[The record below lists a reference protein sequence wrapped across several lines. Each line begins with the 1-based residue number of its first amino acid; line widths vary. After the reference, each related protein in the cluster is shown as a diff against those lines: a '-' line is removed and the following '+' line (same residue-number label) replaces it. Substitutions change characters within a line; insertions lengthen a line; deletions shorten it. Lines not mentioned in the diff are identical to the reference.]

1 MSHRIPPLAVALL
14 VVLPGQLAGQATG
27 AGRIW
32 GRVVTAV
39 GERIE
44 GYLRWDRN
52 ETDWADQL
60 DGMKAIPLEHD
71 QEAERLDEDLRRLR
85 QQERSISLVGLRI
98 TWDEDDGDLRVTA
111 AGVRFGHVASLE
123 VIDDWTARLVLISGQ
138 EVRLQDGASDIGRSF
153 RGLVVEEARR
163 GDIELRWRDLDRI
176 DFASAPDGA
185 PPPTAERLHGTVRTR
200 MGVELTG
207 YVAWDMDETLS
218 SDVLDGEEGSRERD
232 VVFETIATL
241 ERADA
246 RSTRVTLR
254 SGEELLLSGTNDVN
268 SSNRGVEVSDPSF
281 GRAVV
286 AWEVL
291 ESLRFHPP
299 AAAADRRAFYDRA
312 GPLTGIV
319 ETRAGRTHAG
329 RIRWDNDEEFGWE
342 MLDGRSDGVDYDIE
356 LGRVRIIEPVGSS
369 QARVELRDGR
379 SLLLE
384 DSNDVD
390 ERNQG
395 IFVLVEGAETVL
407 VRWRDL
413 ARVTFTP

>member
-1 MSHRIPPLAVALL
+1 
-14 VVLPGQLAGQATG
+14 
-27 AGRIW
+27 
-32 GRVVTAV
+32 
-39 GERIE
+39 
-44 GYLRWDRN
+44 
-52 ETDWADQL
+52 
-60 DGMKAIPLEHD
+60 
-71 QEAERLDEDLRRLR
+71 
-85 QQERSISLVGLRI
+85 
-98 TWDEDDGDLRVTA
+98 
-111 AGVRFGHVASLE
+111 
-123 VIDDWTARLVLISGQ
+123 
-138 EVRLQDGASDIGRSF
+138 
-153 RGLVVEEARR
+153 
-163 GDIELRWRDLDRI
+163 
-176 DFASAPDGA
+176 
-185 PPPTAERLHGTVRTR
+185 

-407 VRWRDL
+407 VRWPGISCLFDAHRLPTGRGVFNWQVHRLAVRDWHSMGPLQL
-413 ARVTFTP
+413 AAPSWAHLSVIVWHPMARSLSAAIANRLASYDG

>member
-1 MSHRIPPLAVALL
+1 M
-14 VVLPGQLAGQATG
+14 
-27 AGRIW
+27 
-32 GRVVTAV
+32 
-39 GERIE
+39 
-44 GYLRWDRN
+44 N
-52 ETDWADQL
+52 
-60 DGMKAIPLEHD
+60 
-71 QEAERLDEDLRRLR
+71 
-85 QQERSISLVGLRI
+85 
-98 TWDEDDGDLRVTA
+98 
-111 AGVRFGHVASLE
+111 
-123 VIDDWTARLVLISGQ
+123 
-138 EVRLQDGASDIGRSF
+138 
-153 RGLVVEEARR
+153 
-163 GDIELRWRDLDRI
+163 
-176 DFASAPDGA
+176 
-185 PPPTAERLHGTVRTR
+185 
-200 MGVELTG
+200 
-207 YVAWDMDETLS
+207 VAWDMDETLS